1 MTMKRLAAV
10 LMAAMLLGALWGC
23 GGGAVAT
30 YTEADTSI
38 TAQVD
43 EQFVIVLKANPTTGY
58 QWMASYD
65 NGALELVD
73 NEYQADEH
81 KESMVGG
88 GGSSRFTFRA
98 LKAGSHKITMTYKR
112 AWETTGD
119 ETVKEFTVTVN

>member
-1 MTMKRLAAV
+1 MKRLTAV
-10 LMAAMLLGALWGC
+10 LMAALLLGALWGC
-23 GGGAVAT
+23 GGAAAT

-43 EQFVIVLKANPTTGY
+43 EQFVIVLEANPTTGY

-73 NEYQADEH
+73 NEYQANEQA
-81 KESMVGG
+81 EGMVGG
-88 GGSSRFTFRA
+88 GGHSHFTFKA

-112 AWETTGD
+112 SWETSGD
-119 ETVKEFTVTVN
+119 ETGQEFTVTVN